1 MRVCHH
7 KEEQVASIN
16 LTRYAMSAL
25 LVVVAALPLYGQAPP
40 APPAGA
46 PPGSQPEPKLA
57 FDREVFAY
65 PAEGRRDPFKP
76 LGGGP
81 GSSGPLFQDLALRGI
96 IFSPDARRSVAL
108 VQVGGRRTFRLR
120 RGDIIGNA
128 RVLEIQPLRVR
139 FAVENFGR
147 VSNETLELRGNNQIR
162 LEQPVREV
170 PSNQPAAQDSGAQR
184 RPNNPRLNPDTI
196 KQRQEGRP

>member
-1 MRVCHH
+1 MREHLLSIVC
-7 KEEQVASIN
+7 VV
-16 LTRYAMSAL
+16 
-25 LVVVAALPLYGQAPP
+25 VVVAALPLAAQAP
-40 APPAGA
+40 APPAA

-81 GSSGPLFQDLALRGI
+81 GSSGPLFQDISLRGI
-96 IFSPDARRSVAL
+96 IYSPDVRRSVAL
-108 VQVGGRRTFRLR
+108 VQVGGKRTFRLR

-128 RVLEIQPLRVR
+128 RVLEIQPLRVG

-147 VSNETLELRGNNQIR
+147 VSNEVLELRGGNNQMR
-162 LEQPVREV
+162 VEQPIRDVTNP
-170 PSNQPAAQDSGAQR
+170 PSDSAPR

-196 KQRQEGRP
+196 KQQQPVKQDEGRQ